1 MKIKLS
7 ENEINLRDNFAGLAM
22 QIFLTT
28 AFADMESAEESILK
42 TGNFSYII
50 ADLMMEARNE

>member
-22 QIFLTT
+22 QIILTT
-28 AFADMESAEESILK
+28 AFAHLESAEEVIPEIGK
-42 TGNFSYII
+42 GSYEI